1 LVRRSLARWPPI
13 SETWRSGRARDWC
26 RLPATGSPAA
36 WPNSAAT
43 RAVALIG
50 THANPILTTN
60 SIALTIDTI
69 TAPTELAAFTL
80 ISEGMLAFPQPARH
94 PRHRVCALGTGV
106 IALAMPITGG
116 TCA

>member
-1 LVRRSLARWPPI
+1 M
-13 SETWRSGRARDWC
+13 
-26 RLPATGSPAA
+26 
-36 WPNSAAT
+36 
-43 RAVALIG
+43 G

-80 ISEGMLAFPQPARH
+80 MGEGMLAFPQPAQH
-94 PRHRVCALGTGV
+94 LRHRVCALGTGV